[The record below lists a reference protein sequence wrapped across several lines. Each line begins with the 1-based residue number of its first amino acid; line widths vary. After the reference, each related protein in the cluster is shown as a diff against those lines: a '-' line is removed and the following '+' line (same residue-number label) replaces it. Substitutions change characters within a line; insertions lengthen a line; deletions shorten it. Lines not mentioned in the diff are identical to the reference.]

1 MRCFLRGPG
10 NVPAVRWGSKSWYA
24 VLVAVMVLVTADVL
38 LDGPLRHLDHVVHDW
53 SDAHIQ
59 GWRLTAVDVF
69 AALGQRGY
77 LARIII
83 PLAIIAAI
91 RVRSLRYLWASVL
104 IVGVLSLLQVL
115 LKAAIPRTFP
125 ISGTDVLFVR
135 GDAYPSGHTLNGFVL
150 VWIILELV
158 VVAFPASS
166 GALPPRRRRDIAVV
180 TGTVTAVA
188 LTVVDKHWLTDCLF
202 SLALGPLLLQGL
214 LILDPFAT
222 RRGPERPDKG
232 STDRTRRAWRGPAR

>member
-1 MRCFLRGPG
+1 MLSARAG
-10 NVPAVRWGSKSWYA
+10 NAPAVKWGSKSWCA
-24 VLVAVMVLVTADVL
+24 SLAAVMVLVTADVL
-38 LDGPLRHLDHVVHDW
+38 LDGPLRHLDHVVHEW

-59 GWRLTAVDVF
+59 GRRLAAVDVF
-69 AALGQRGY
+69 AALGQRGH
-77 LARIII
+77 LARIIV
-83 PLAIIAAI
+83 PLSIIAAI
-91 RVRSLRYLWASVL
+91 RTRSVRYPLASVL

-150 VWIILELV
+150 VWIILQLT

-166 GALPPRRRRDIAVV
+166 RALHPRRRRDIAAV
-180 TGTVTAVA
+180 TGTVTAMA

-214 LILDPFAT
+214 LILDPFAA
-222 RRGPERPDKG
+222 RRGRERSDNLPA
-232 STDRTRRAWRGPAR
+232 DRTRRAWRGLAR